1 MEKFKI
7 LYKSFQ
13 VILPKK
19 MDSKNQLVIYCEDG
33 EYRVYCD
40 VCDNL
45 CIQRYYK
52 NHLKSQTHI
61 NNIHK
66 KEKLNKSFEAISLN

>member
-1 MEKFKI
+1 
-7 LYKSFQ
+7 
-13 VILPKK
+13 
-19 MDSKNQLVIYCEDG
+19 MDSENQLVIYCEDG

-61 NNIHK
+61 NNIRK
-66 KEKLNKSFEAISLN
+66 REKLKKSFEAISRN

>member
-1 MEKFKI
+1 MNSE
-7 LYKSFQ
+7 
-13 VILPKK
+13 
-19 MDSKNQLVIYCEDG
+19 NQLIIHCEDG

-40 VCDNL
+40 VCGNL

-61 NNIHK
+61 KIIHK
-66 KEKLNKSFEAISLN
+66 IEKLNKSFEAISLN